1 MNFAKKLLALIA
13 IACAFAANA
22 RAQESA
28 VAPSSAPSAPEPQF
42 HFETVLTAHGKIA
55 SIERERRL
63 VTINW
68 ENGARA
74 AIEVRDPKNLDA
86 VKVGDH
92 VKLDYIEGVAIR
104 KMKAGEKLP
113 LISFKQGL
121 IGAQPGEAPRKGAH
135 RRLEFVASVARIDPA
150 NQEVTLK
157 GPDGSEET
165 VMVENPET
173 LNRVKVGDQIVI
185 TLSQGMAL
193 SIVRD

>member
-1 MNFAKKLLALIA
+1 MNLAKKLLALIA
-13 IACAFAANA
+13 ILSVFAANA
-22 RAQESA
+22 AAQESA
-28 VAPSSAPSAPEPQF
+28 GAPAPTPSAPEPQF
-42 HFETVLTAHGKIA
+42 HFETVITAHGKIE
-55 SIERERRL
+55 SIDRERRL

-68 ENGARA
+68 DNGVKAVV
-74 AIEVRDPKNLDA
+74 EVRDPKTLDA

-104 KMKAGEKLP
+104 KKKPAEKLP
-113 LISFKQGL
+113 PVSFKQGL
-121 IGAQPGEAPRKGAH
+121 IAAQPGEAPGKGAH
-135 RRLEFVASVARIDPA
+135 RKLQFVASVSRIDAA

-193 SIVRD
+193 SVVRD